1 MPDSSSNDRIGDLTM
16 IDSKPRRLLVSRTEA
31 RELLGCSLALLR
43 GLERRG
49 DLTPIRLGEGGK
61 GLRYRVAEIDALIG
75 KDGAGD
81 NAPIHAVS
89 QI

>member
-1 MPDSSSNDRIGDLTM
+1 M

-49 DLTPIRLGEGGK
+49 DLTALRLGEGGK
-61 GLRYRVAEIDALIG
+61 GLRYRITEIESLIG
-75 KDGAGD
+75 VNGAGD
-81 NAPIHAVS
+81 RTSSHTVCHI
-89 QI
+89 